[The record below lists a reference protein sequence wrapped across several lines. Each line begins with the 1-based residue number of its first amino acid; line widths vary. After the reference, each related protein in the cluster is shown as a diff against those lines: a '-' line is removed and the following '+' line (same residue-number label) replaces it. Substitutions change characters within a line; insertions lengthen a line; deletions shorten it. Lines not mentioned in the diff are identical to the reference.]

1 MKKILLLFAGIC
13 ILTPLFAITPFEPRE
28 TWPYLYENFETGA
41 VRTSSGALIAEG
53 SYNVCIADGSL
64 HYISEGKVMKADM
77 ASIFTARVGEDV
89 YVKVRGAMYKVLAE
103 NDYGSILEGVE
114 VDMEELGKVDV
125 GYGVS
130 VSSSSRHG
138 LNVMALDSGGNV
150 NILNEN
156 LQVVADNKMRG
167 KVLPLK
173 VTTYIYCHNRLTRA
187 GKSDILDLPGI
198 DKKDANNFIKQEKI
212 KWRKTD
218 SLLKVL
224 EYIGT
229 HTAQ

>member
-1 MKKILLLFAGIC
+1 MKRILLLIAAIC
-13 ILTPLFAITPFEPRE
+13 FITPLFAATPFEPRE
-28 TWPYLYENFETGA
+28 TWPYLYENFMPGA

-53 SYNVCIADGSL
+53 KYNVCIADGSL
-64 HYISEGKVMKADM
+64 HYIAEDKVMKADM
-77 ASIFTARVGEDV
+77 ASIFTAMVGEDV

-103 NDYGSILEGVE
+103 NDYGSIIEGVE
-114 VDMEELGKVDV
+114 VDWDEMNKVEV

-130 VSSSSRHG
+130 VSSSSKHG
-138 LNVMALDSGGNV
+138 LNVFALESGGNV
-150 NILNEN
+150 NILNERI
-156 LQVVADNKMRG
+156 QVVQDNKMRG
-167 KVLPLK
+167 KVVPLK

-187 GKSDILDLPGI
+187 SKSDVLDLPGI
-198 DKKDANNFIKQEKI
+198 DKKDAGDFIKKEKI

-229 HTAQ
+229 HTAE

>member
-1 MKKILLLFAGIC
+1 MKKVLLLIAGISLITPLFAGI
-13 ILTPLFAITPFEPRE
+13 PFEPRE
-28 TWPYLYENFETGA
+28 TWPYIYESFEPGA

-53 SYNVCIADGSL
+53 QYNVCVADGSL
-64 HYISEGKVMKADM
+64 HYISDGTVMKADM
-77 ASIFTARVGEDV
+77 ASIYTAKVGEDV

-114 VDMEELGKVDV
+114 VDWDEYNKVEV

-130 VSSSSRHG
+130 VSTSSRHG
-138 LNVMALDSGGNV
+138 LNVMALDTGGNI
-150 NILNEN
+150 NILNER
-156 LQVVADNKMRG
+156 LQVVSDNKMRG
-167 KVLPLK
+167 KVVPLK

-187 GKSDILDLPGI
+187 GKADILDLPGI
-198 DKKDANNFIKQEKI
+198 DKKDANSFIKQEKI

-229 HTAQ
+229 HTAE